1 MFVSL
6 TCVAHVCHSSGC
18 EIVQNTMLGN
28 IQGKENKEGLENS
41 THYMENIKEWL
52 TTTLRDA
59 AQLMQDS

>member
-1 MFVSL
+1 
-6 TCVAHVCHSSGC
+6 
-18 EIVQNTMLGN
+18 MLGN